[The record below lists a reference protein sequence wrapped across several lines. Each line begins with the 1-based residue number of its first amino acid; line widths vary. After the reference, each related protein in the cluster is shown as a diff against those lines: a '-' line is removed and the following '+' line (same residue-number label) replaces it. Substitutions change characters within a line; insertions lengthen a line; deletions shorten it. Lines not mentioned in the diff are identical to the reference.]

1 MFVFSGQRTR
11 VFRRVKA
18 LAVLIPAL
26 IGLKGNLEMTLAS
39 RLSTLYNLGLLSN
52 GPQRYAAFRANF
64 CLALCLAILAGFVAT
79 IIGQSVVLMFG
90 LAEFNPNHLLLLFG
104 TCITT
109 TLVATMCLVSIT
121 MAMMMISYRFG
132 FNPDNIATP
141 IAAALGDLLTLF
153 VLHGSSEMF
162 FDRNSRFYFGDLTV
176 IMPFFLPGCLS
187 VGLLLYNFAYKCPQ
201 TRQGF
206 VDSCFHLLVALVIS
220 TCAGLIFD
228 HSSTRFGGLDLY
240 QPVFNGLAGNL
251 GSIQASRMTTY
262 LHKVRGLVK
271 DKSLVKISDD
281 PRTFLFRSGKIL
293 FFVYH

>member
-1 MFVFSGQRTR
+1 M
-11 VFRRVKA
+11 FRRVKA

-39 RLSTLYNLGLLSN
+39 RLSTLYNLGLLSSAR
-52 GPQRYAAFRANF
+52 QRFVAFRANF
-64 CLALCLAILAGFVAT
+64 CLAMCLSILAGFVAT
-79 IIGQSVVLMFG
+79 IIGQSVVLIFG
-90 LAEFNPNHLLLLFG
+90 LAEFNPDHMLLLFG

-109 TLVATMCLVSIT
+109 TLVATFCLVSVT
-121 MAMMMISYRFG
+121 MGIMMLSYYFG

-141 IAAALGDLLTLF
+141 IAAALGDLLTLC

-162 FDRNSRFYFGDLTV
+162 FERNSQFYFGDLTKV
-176 IMPFFLPGCLS
+176 MPYFLPGCLG
-187 VGLLLYNFAYKCPQ
+187 VGLLFYNIASKCAQ

-206 VDSCFHLLVALVIS
+206 HDSCFHLLTALVIS

-262 LHKVRGLVK
+262 LHLVRGIVR
-271 DKSLVKISDD
+271 DKTNVKISDS
-281 PRTFLFRSGKIL
+281 PHTFLFRSGKWVVDL
-293 FFVYH
+293 FFGR